1 MREILFPLLF
11 LIAFKL
17 SSETLSK
24 DQQRDPT
31 VVLFSPFIW
40 PFFQNTFFFFFQNLN
55 FLFCTGISI
64 PHGSAGKEPD
74 CQCRKCGRSP
84 ETWVWFL
91 NWEDSLEKEI
101 ATRSS
106 ILAWKSSMDRG
117 AWQVTA
123 LGVTHAHTQRI
134 NSVVVVSGEQPYMY
148 MYPFSP
154 KPLSRPGWQV
164 TLNRVPCAIQ

>member
-1 MREILFPLLF
+1 MRSHGCFVFPFYL
-11 LIAFKL
+11 AF
-17 SSETLSK
+17 LSK
-24 DQQRDPT
+24 HF
-31 VVLFSPFIW
+31 L
-40 PFFQNTFFFFFQNLN
+40 FFFQTLN

-74 CQCRKCGRSP
+74 CQCRKCRRSP

-101 ATRSS
+101 ATRSI

-117 AWQVTA
+117 AWQVTV
-123 LGVTHAHTQRI
+123 LGVTRAHTQRI

-154 KPLSRPGWQV
+154 KPLSHPGWQV